1 MLVQSGES
9 LHQAPH
15 CFLRIELDEMALNK
29 GLIILCFGWDDFFY
43 TFLGSWWC
51 EVGRCGKVVCMKVG
65 EV

>member
-29 GLIILCFGWDDFFY
+29 GLIILCFGWDDFFLH
-43 TFLGSWWC
+43 FFRLL
-51 EVGRCGKVVCMKVG
+51 VVRSG
-65 EV
+65 EMW